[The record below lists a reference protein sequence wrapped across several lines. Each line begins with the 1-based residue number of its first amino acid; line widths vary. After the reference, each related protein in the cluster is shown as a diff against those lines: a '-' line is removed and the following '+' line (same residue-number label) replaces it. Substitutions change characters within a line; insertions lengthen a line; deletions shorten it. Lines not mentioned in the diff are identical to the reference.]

1 MRNRYFWLVSRKIET
16 IGYCFGV
23 KQVILH
29 IFFYFSAI
37 PSMAV
42 LTFRLHW
49 GKQDVST
56 RITGSAS
63 IEVICKIK
71 QCFIGIIGGF
81 RLETGYDLHTFFQ
94 NLRNNEKKRKAQIV
108 SGSKRKIP
116 RVFRH
121 SNIKVSGLTT
131 LVGAPDNR
139 ITVLYEQVL
148 TPRGNDHSR
157 YLNSI

>member
-1 MRNRYFWLVSRKIET
+1 MKQYFFQQRLSGKNGGGKEEKKFSKDPVVHDGTS
-16 IGYCFGV
+16 YLYLCF
-23 KQVILH
+23 H
-29 IFFYFSAI
+29 F
-37 PSMAV
+37 
-42 LTFRLHW
+42 W
-49 GKQDVST
+49 NQDGFK
-56 RITGSAS
+56 RITSSAS
-63 IEVICKIK
+63 IEVIWKMSLI
-71 QCFIGIIGGF
+71 FNGEHWSF
-81 RLETGYDLHTFFQ
+81 HLETGYDLHTFFQ

-116 RVFRH
+116 RVLKH
-121 SNIKVSGLTT
+121 SNRKVSCLIT